1 MILTKQKM
9 SKYLLTFSMAL
20 CLLNACTAQ
29 PMAFNNG
36 NYPNA
41 WKEIEALDNQG
52 LPKSALAKVDSLYI
66 VAKKDENPSQVVK
79 TLIYKSKYLAQLEED
94 GFIKAVAQIQI
105 EAEKETFPTKP
116 ILQSMLAE
124 MYAGYLENNVW
135 RFRNRTTTVDFK
147 QDDIR
152 TWDIE
157 KLNGEAARLYKAS
170 VEDKRSQQVPIKY
183 FDAVTTVTP
192 SRDEAIG
199 IKGSDDSRP
208 TLYDFL
214 AHRAIDFFTNEKSYL
229 AKPAYAFDIDNEN
242 AFAPVEIFNN
252 LKFVTT
258 DTASGKFIALKLM
271 QDVIKFHQGDKDNA
285 ALIDVDLKR
294 LAFMHSHSTL
304 DDKDNAYLKALEALQ
319 IRHKN
324 NPAFVEISYKI
335 AQLYKAKGD
344 KYKPNPEKIDKNAYR
359 KAIELCKT
367 AIQQYPKAYGV
378 KACRALMDNI
388 TEASLEGRVEQVN
401 VPQKTLLTHLTFRNV
416 DTVHFKIIKVNK
428 KLQTQFENDDAM
440 LAYYNGLS
448 AIRTWS
454 VNLPNE
460 NDHHSHSTETKIDK
474 LPLGSYILMASDNAR
489 FQLQNGGKVTHN
501 RFHVSNIAYVQRG
514 EEGNGVE
521 YIVMD
526 RTSGLPQKGVKAEFF
541 QQKYNAEKR
550 QEEYIKATTAIS
562 DAKGFLI
569 PKLESGN
576 YYNVKFMFGKDT
588 LDTNDGISF
597 YRYDRNEPKKY
608 QFVEFFTDRAI
619 YRPSQTIYFK
629 GILLEKDEKGKP
641 SVMANKKTTIT
652 FLDVNRQKIADIALT
667 SNEFGTINGSFTA
680 PASGLLGYMS
690 ITSDINNS
698 SHGIRVEEY
707 KRPKFEVKLLPLE
720 GDVLLNQEA
729 KVKGNAKAFAG
740 SNIDGAKVKYRV
752 VRTVQFPYWK
762 MGGEYW
768 NPWGDARQEI
778 AHGEI
783 VTDANGDF
791 TIPFK
796 AIPNKAI
803 PAKQKP
809 VFNYT
814 IYADVTDISGET
826 HSTQTVVNIGY
837 TVLVLGVDMP
847 TMQNRKSSKPLVIN
861 ANNHNG
867 QPLAA
872 KVDVKIDL
880 LTSPRRPYIDRYWSV
895 PDTHIIERTEF
906 TRLFP
911 FYAYKG
917 EDKMDNWATKRKI
930 YTGKFQ
936 TISPVGKNGNVLNI
950 PDMRNW
956 EPGAYRITLSAQDAT
971 GEKIETIEHFT
982 LYDADD
988 KLAPVNKSFLI
999 VSEKDTYKPY
1009 EEASFYIGTS
1019 EEMLK
1024 VLFEIERDGKIETQ
1038 NWMDIVGFQ
1047 KMKFKIEEADRGNI
1061 FYHITYIKNNRFAS
1075 HTETVVV
1082 PYSNKELNI
1091 EYQTFRDKLQPG
1103 QEEEWRVKITGEN
1116 KDRVA
1121 AEMVAAMYDA
1131 SLDQFAVNSWAMDLY
1146 PTRYSQR
1153 NFVGNTFQEVEWQNF
1168 YQNTEGVN
1176 ENGEENRSYRAL
1188 NWYGFSFY
1196 EGGQVVYSRAMPMAA
1211 GAPPAERSRQAN
1223 EQYDS
1228 SVLNEVVLT
1237 KASPSRVI
1245 TKSVEGGIELPAP
1258 KDKQQKEN
1266 QSASNNPT
1274 KVRTNLN
1281 ETVFFLP
1288 TLMTDDEG
1296 SIIIKFKMNEA
1307 LTRWKFLALAHTKD
1321 LKVGMSQKEIV
1332 TQKDLMVFPN
1342 APRFLREGD
1351 AIEFAAK
1358 VSNLSGQILRGSA
1371 ILQLFDGLTM
1381 QPIDI
1386 ALENKAFEVTFE
1398 AKEGQSSL
1406 VTWKLKIPTGKVQAV
1421 TYRIIARAGN
1431 FSDGE
1436 ESTLPV
1442 LTNRM
1447 LVTETIPLSV
1457 RAGATKKF
1465 EFKALKEANSNTL
1478 QHHKLTLEFTQN
1490 PAWYAVQALPYLM
1503 EYPYECTEQI
1513 FSRFYANSL
1522 ATDVANSQPKI
1533 KSVFER
1539 WKNVDITALQSNLS
1553 KNQELK
1559 TALLEETPWVL
1570 AAQNEELQKKN
1581 IGLLFDLN
1589 KMASEAQTAI
1599 KKMQERQL
1607 SNGGF
1612 AWFPGGRD
1620 DWYISQYITEGFGHL
1635 DALGVK
1641 TLRNDDKTM
1650 AMIDKSIN
1658 YCDARVAEYYAEI
1671 EKEVA
1676 KGRTKWEDDHTSN
1689 IVIHYLYT
1697 RSFFKN
1703 AQPNPKIFNYFVGQ
1717 IDKYWLQK
1725 SQYEQGLI
1733 ALALKRYGK
1742 ESTTNVIVKSLKERS
1757 LNNDELG
1764 MYWKNEYGYY
1774 WYQMPI
1780 ETHALMIELFN
1791 EVGDAKS
1798 VDDLKVWLLKNKQ
1811 TNAWKTTKATASAV
1825 YALLKTGN
1833 NWLVEDKDV
1842 DIKMADKAID
1852 ISKMQ
1857 KEAGTGYFKTTYKSE
1872 EITAKMGDIEVKNPN
1887 SVVSWGAIYWQYF
1900 ENLDKIKIFKETPL
1914 KLDKQL
1920 FKETYGDKGKSIAPI
1935 KEGTPLSAGDKI
1947 KVRIE
1952 LRVDRDME
1960 YIHLKDMRASGFE
1973 PTNVL
1978 SQYKWQG
1985 GLGYYESTKDASTNF
2000 FIDRLPKGTYVFE
2013 YPLVVTHK
2021 GDFSNGVTTIQ
2032 CMYAPEFTS
2041 HSEGVRVKVEK

>member
-1 MILTKQKM
+1 M
-9 SKYLLTFSMAL
+9 SKYLFTLSLAFV
-20 CLLNACTAQ
+20 LNACTAQ

-36 NYPNA
+36 NYPNT
-41 WKEIEALDNQG
+41 WKEIEALENQG
-52 LPKSALAKVDSLYI
+52 LPKSALAKVDSLYT
-66 VAKKDENPSQVVK
+66 VAKKDDNPSQVIK
-79 TLIYKSKYLAQLEED
+79 TLIYKSKYMVQLEED
-94 GFIKAVAQIQI
+94 GFIKAVAQMQ
-105 EAEKETFPTKP
+105 AEVDKETFPIKP

-170 VEDKRSQQVPIKY
+170 VEDKKSQQVPIKY
-183 FDAVTTVTP
+183 FDAVTT
-192 SRDEAIG
+192 E
-199 IKGSDDSRP
+199 GSDNLRP

-229 AKPAYAFDIDNEN
+229 AKPAYAFEIDNEN

-252 LKFVTT
+252 LKFITT
-258 DTASGKFIALKLM
+258 DTAAGKYIALKLM
-271 QDVIKFHQGDKDNA
+271 QEVIKFHQGDKDNA

-294 LAFMHSHSTL
+294 LAFMHRHSTI

-319 IRHKN
+319 LRHKN
-324 NPAFVEISYKI
+324 SPAFVEISYKI
-335 AQLYKAKGD
+335 AQLYKEKGD
-344 KYKPNPEKIDKNAYR
+344 RYKPNPEKIDKNAYR
-359 KAIELCKT
+359 KAIELCKA

-388 TEASLEGRVEQVN
+388 TEASLQGRIEQVN
-401 VPQKTLLTHLTFRNV
+401 VPNKTLLTQLTFRNV
-416 DTVHFKIIKVNK
+416 DTVHIKIIKFSK
-428 KLQTQFENDDAM
+428 KLKTEFENDDAM
-440 LAYYNGLS
+440 LAYYNSLS
-448 AIRTWS
+448 ALRTWS
-454 VNLPNE
+454 VTLPNE
-460 NDHHSHSTETKIDK
+460 KDYHIHTTETKIDK
-474 LPLGSYILMASDNAR
+474 LPLGSYILIAADNAR
-489 FQLQNGGKVTHN
+489 FQMQNGGKVTHN

-514 EEGNGVE
+514 EESNGAE

-526 RTSGLPQKGVKAEFF
+526 RTSGLPQKGVTAEFF
-541 QQKYNAEKR
+541 LQRYNAEKR
-550 QEEYIKATTAIS
+550 QEEYIKSATTVS
-562 DAKGFLI
+562 DAKGFLN
-569 PKLESGN
+569 PKLQSGS

-597 YRYDRNEPKKY
+597 YSYNRDENKTH
-608 QFVEFFTDRAI
+608 QFVQFFTDRAI

-629 GILLEKDEKGKP
+629 GIVLEKDGKGKP
-641 SVMANKKTTIT
+641 SIMANKKTTIT
-652 FLDVNRQKIADIALT
+652 FSDVNRQKIADIALT

-690 ITSDINNS
+690 INSDINNS

-752 VRTVQFPYWK
+752 VRTVRFPYWRGDYEK
-762 MGGEYW
+762 IW
-768 NPWGDARQEI
+768 NPWGDSRQEI
-778 AHGEI
+778 AHGDV

-826 HSTQTVVNIGY
+826 HSTQTDVTIGY
-837 TVLVLGVDMP
+837 TALVLGIDIP
-847 TMQNRKSSKPLVIN
+847 DMQNRRSLQKMAIN

-867 QPLAA
+867 QPLAT
-872 KVDVKIDL
+872 KVDIKIDL
-880 LTSPRRPYIDRYWSV
+880 LTSPRRPYVSRYWET
-895 PDTHIIERTEF
+895 PDTQVIEKQEF
-906 TRLFP
+906 IRLFP
-911 FYAYKG
+911 LYAYNN
-917 EDKMDNWATKRKI
+917 EDKIENWATKRKI
-930 YTGKFQ
+930 YTGKLQ
-936 TISPVGKNGNVLNI
+936 TISPVGKNGNVLTI

-956 EPGAYRITLSAQDAT
+956 EPGAYRMTLTAQDAT
-971 GEKIETIEHFT
+971 GEKVETIEHFT

-988 KLAPVNKSFLI
+988 QLVPINKSFFI

-1009 EEASFYIGTS
+1009 EEATFFVGTS

-1038 NWMDIVGFQ
+1038 NWMDISGFQ

-1061 FYHITYIKNNRFAS
+1061 FYHITYVKNNRFAS
-1075 HTETVVV
+1075 TTQTVNV
-1082 PYSNKELNI
+1082 PYTNKELNI

-1103 QEEEWRVKITGEN
+1103 QEEEWRLKITGEN

-1131 SLDQFAVNSWAMDLY
+1131 SLDQFAVNNWAMDLY
-1146 PTRYSQR
+1146 PTRYPQR
-1153 NFVGNTFQEVEWQNF
+1153 GFVGNTFQQVEWQNF
-1168 YQNTEGVN
+1168 YHNTEGVN
-1176 ENGEENRSYRAL
+1176 DNSEENRAYRAL

-1196 EGGQVVYSRAMPMAA
+1196 EGGQVVYSRAAMPMSANTPSPTMRYTPPVVAEDASANLTIDRVVIKANMA
-1211 GAPPAERSRQAN
+1211 GTFAKEVNHDLDPNYKKAKLGDYA
-1223 EQYDS
+1223 DG
-1228 SVLNEVVLT
+1228 LNN
-1237 KASPSRVI
+1237 K
-1245 TKSVEGGIELPAP
+1245 
-1258 KDKQQKEN
+1258 
-1266 QSASNNPT
+1266 SASNPT

-1288 TLMTDDEG
+1288 NLMTDNEG
-1296 SIIIKFKMNEA
+1296 NIIIKFKMNEA
-1307 LTRWKFLALAHTKD
+1307 LTRWKFLGLAHTKD
-1321 LKVGMSQKEIV
+1321 LKVGMTQKEIV
-1332 TQKDLMVFPN
+1332 TQKELMVFPN

-1386 ALENKAFEVTFE
+1386 ALDNKAFEVPFE
-1398 AKEGQSSL
+1398 TKEGQSSL

-1457 RAGATKKF
+1457 RAGSTKKF
-1465 EFKALKEANSNTL
+1465 EFKALKEANSTTL

-1503 EYPYECTEQI
+1503 EYPYDCTEQI
-1513 FSRFYANSL
+1513 FSRFYANTL

-1559 TALLEETPWVL
+1559 SALLEETPWVL
-1570 AAQNEELQKKN
+1570 AAQNEEVQKKN

-1650 AMIDKSIN
+1650 AMIDKSIA

-1676 KGRTKWEDDHTSN
+1676 KGRTKLEDDHTSN
-1689 IVIHYLYT
+1689 IIVHYLYT

-1703 AQPNPKIFNYFVGQ
+1703 AQSNPTIFNYFVGQ
-1717 IDKYWLQK
+1717 IEKYWLQK

-1742 ESTTNVIVKSLKERS
+1742 ESTTNAIVKSLKERS
-1757 LNNDELG
+1757 LNSEELG
-1764 MYWKNEYGYY
+1764 MYWKNENGYY

-1780 ETHALMIELFN
+1780 ETHSLMIELFN
-1791 EVGDAKS
+1791 EVGDTKA

-1833 NWLVEDKDV
+1833 NWLLEDKDV

-1852 ISKMQ
+1852 VSKMQ
-1857 KEAGTGYFKTTYKSE
+1857 KEAGTGYFKTTYKPEDIS
-1872 EITAKMGDIEVKNPN
+1872 AKMGDIEVKNPN

-1900 ENLDKIKIFKETPL
+1900 ENLDKTKIFKETPL

-1920 FKETYGDKGKSIAPI
+1920 FKETYGDKGKSISPI

-1978 SQYKWQG
+1978 SQYKWQA